1 MLETAALAATKNK
14 RAESK
19 KIAVKVFKNKF
30 DKV

>member
-1 MLETAALAATKNK
+1 VTAGNAGTKNT

-19 KIAVKVFKNKF
+19 KIGPKVFKNKF